1 MSKNLAAVRRTCEK
15 QLPATI
21 RSDEDAAFHGIRE
34 DGRGRRYA
42 AAGALRRDGRPRR
55 RTGRQRCVPRRR
67 RSVRDGGSRELRGP
81 PGRGQPG
88 RRTVRRGQG
97 GRRRLGDHAVRHSRG
112 GSGRSAGVR
121 RAAREVLARG
131 DRDLDPAPDL
141 HGPGGARRLNGAH
154 YAGIVPAETSSDDP
168 TEAIIAAW
176 RAESARLV
184 GALTRM
190 TRDVELAEDLA
201 QDALVAALEQW
212 PQTGVPENPIAWLM
226 TTAKRRGIDHFRRA
240 DSLRRKIAEL
250 DHAGGGEEQEMPDL
264 DAQVDY
270 IEDDVLRL
278 IFLSC
283 HPSLTAESRAA
294 LTLRLVGG
302 LTTAEIARGFLAT
315 ESTMGQRISRA
326 KKTLSEAHAEFEMPT
341 GPERTRRLDDVMAVI
356 YLIFNEGYTATAGE
370 DWMRPDLSSEGMRLA
385 RMLSALTPEE
395 PEVLRPQGPVG
406 VPGARRP
413 PPRPA
418 AGAPVLLEAQDR
430 TRWDQLLIRR
440 GLAALSAAEQLAARG
455 KPVGT
460 YFLQAS
466 IAAQHARAGRAE
478 DTNWRR
484 IAALYDVL
492 AEAAPGPVV
501 EVNRAVAHGR
511 AFGPDAGLAVLAE
524 LDAGVLGDSP
534 LVPSV
539 RGDLLERAGLHAQ
552 ASAAFA

>member
-1 MSKNLAAVRRTCEK
+1 M
-15 QLPATI
+15 
-21 RSDEDAAFHGIRE
+21 
-34 DGRGRRYA
+34 
-42 AAGALRRDGRPRR
+42 
-55 RTGRQRCVPRRR
+55 
-67 RSVRDGGSRELRGP
+67 
-81 PGRGQPG
+81 
-88 RRTVRRGQG
+88 
-97 GRRRLGDHAVRHSRG
+97 
-112 GSGRSAGVR
+112 
-121 RAAREVLARG
+121 
-131 DRDLDPAPDL
+131 
-141 HGPGGARRLNGAH
+141 
-154 YAGIVPAETSSDDP
+154 PAETSTDDP

-212 PQTGVPENPIAWLM
+212 PTTGVPENPIAWLM
-226 TTAKRRGIDHFRRA
+226 TIAKRRGIDHFRRA
-240 DSLRRKIAEL
+240 DSLRRKVAEL
-250 DHAGGGEEQEMPDL
+250 EHARGGEEEEMPDL
-264 DAQVDY
+264 DGQVDY

-326 KKTLSEAHAEFEMPT
+326 KKTLSAAHAEFELPT

-370 DWMRPDLSSEGMRLA
+370 DWMRPDLASEAMRLA
-385 RMLSALTPEE
+385 RMLAALAPDE
-395 PEVLRPQGPVG
+395 PEVLGLQALLEIQGSRMA
-406 VPGARRP
+406 ARLDEH
-413 PPRPA
+413 
-418 AGAPVLLEAQDR
+418 GAPVLLEAQDR

-440 GLAALSAAEQLAARG
+440 GMAALQQAELLAARG
-455 KPVGT
+455 KPVGK

-466 IAAQHARAGRAE
+466 IAAQHARAERAE

-492 AEAAPGPVV
+492 ADAAPGPVV

-511 AFGPDAGLAVLAE
+511 AFGPDAGLAVLEE

-552 ASAAFA
+552 ASEAFTEAAARTRNESERAVLHRRAELNLARVSKSR